1 MEHRR
6 DLEDLLLAGLPE
18 RERSQTLETM
28 KQARLK
34 KLARLRRERDVL
46 DLTVAAEESGELA
59 S

>member
-18 RERSQTLETM
+18 RERNQTLETM

-34 KLARLRRERDVL
+34 KLARLRRQQNEL
-46 DLTVAAEESGELA
+46 GLTVAAEEDGELA